1 VTNTKLFHVDITY
14 SVMVAAENE
23 RHAEILADDQLS
35 DIVFQEP
42 SDIMCTGQI
51 TKESPMWKGSL
62 PWGDN
67 PDELTCEHF
76 TGEI

>member
-1 VTNTKLFHVDITY
+1 MTNTKLFHVDITY
-14 SVMVAAENE
+14 SVMMAAKDEKTAE
-23 RHAEILADDQLS
+23 RFAKEQLYMITQ
-35 DIVFQEP
+35 DEP
-42 SDIMCTGQI
+42 VNIMCTGQV
-51 TKESPMWKGSL
+51 TEVSPMWKGSL